1 MKDAEKC
8 LLKII
13 IEKISRNEA
22 LKLYNSLIKPDVD
35 MLNNALS
42 RGKNSRNILAILDN
56 IKSSLFDVYF
66 HYQDR
71 SSETEE
77 CIAER
82 TKLRRQRSDEI
93 KKKKRRQA
101 LNCLK
106 DILIIW
112 MQEVCTRLWMRQKT
126 HKKTG
131 YK

>member
-66 HYQDR
+66 HYQDK

-77 CIAER
+77 SIAER

-93 KKKKRRQA
+93 IKKKRRQA

-106 DILIIW
+106 DMLIIW
-112 MQEVCTRLWMRQKT
+112 VKVVCTRLWMRQKT